1 MKRSVYDRDYAGA
14 EVGGDI
20 EEEVGVEEM
29 REEK

>member
-14 EVGGDI
+14 GVGGDV
-20 EEEVGVEEM
+20 EEEVGVEEL